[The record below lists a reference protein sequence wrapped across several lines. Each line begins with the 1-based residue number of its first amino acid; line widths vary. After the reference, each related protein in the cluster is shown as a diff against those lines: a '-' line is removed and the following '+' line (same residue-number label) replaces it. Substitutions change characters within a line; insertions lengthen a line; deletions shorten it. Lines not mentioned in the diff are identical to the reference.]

1 MEQISEKE
9 EFCLSELSKK
19 MVKVSFKKNCVVE
32 IAKILSV
39 LLTKRLLLAKVFY
52 REFCLFFK
60 AAIPQD
66 THERLSGDPSV

>member
-1 MEQISEKE
+1 MEQIFRKGGVLPE
-9 EFCLSELSKK
+9 ELSKK

-32 IAKILSV
+32 LAKILSV

-60 AAIPQD
+60 AAIP
-66 THERLSGDPSV
+66 